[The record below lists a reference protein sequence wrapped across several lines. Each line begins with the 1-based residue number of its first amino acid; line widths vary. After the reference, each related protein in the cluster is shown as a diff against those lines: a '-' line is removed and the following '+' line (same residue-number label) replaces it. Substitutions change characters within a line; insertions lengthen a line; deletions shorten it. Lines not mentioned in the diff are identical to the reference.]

1 MDGHE
6 FGALAQPE
14 RGEETG
20 YAEHVVEVTVRQQQ
34 SI

>member
-1 MDGHE
+1 VDGHK

-20 YAEHVVEVTVRQQQ
+20 DAENVVEVTVRQQQ